1 MNDRNR
7 AILHE
12 VLDELQWD
20 AHGAA
25 PSIGVAVVN
34 GIVSLFGEVESE
46 RAKEDAILAA
56 ERIGGVRA
64 IAESLTVRQSGLA
77 RRTVVEIARDVAE
90 RLERQVD
97 VPASVKAHV
106 AGGWL
111 WLEGEV
117 DWPFQRALADQAVRG
132 SPRIPGLRGI
142 TNAVVIARP
151 ATLPAIF
158 GQSMSIL

>member
-7 AILHE
+7 AILHD

-34 GIVSLFGEVESE
+34 GVVSLFGEVDSE
-46 RAKEDAILAA
+46 RAKEDVILAA
-56 ERIGGVRA
+56 ERIAGVRA
-64 IAESLTVRQSGLA
+64 IAESLTVRTPGLA
-77 RRTVVEIARDVAE
+77 RRTDVEIARDVAE
-90 RLERQVD
+90 RLERQLD

-106 AGGWL
+106 GCGWL

-117 DWPFQRALADQAVRG
+117 DWPFQRMLADQAVRG
-132 SPRIPGLRGI
+132 SPRIAGLRGI
-142 TNAVVIARP
+142 TNAIVVARP
-151 ATLPAIF
+151 ATLPAMF
-158 GQSMSIL
+158 GESMSFL